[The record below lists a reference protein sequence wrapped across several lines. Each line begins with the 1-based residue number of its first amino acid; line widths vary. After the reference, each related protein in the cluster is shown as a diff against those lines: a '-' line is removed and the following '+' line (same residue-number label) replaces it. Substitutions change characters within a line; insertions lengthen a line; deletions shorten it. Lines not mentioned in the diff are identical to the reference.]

1 MNSKQR
7 TSPRTL
13 ASVGAVGPGPVGDLG
28 RRGTR
33 AQGSDA
39 AAGPTRGGRGVR
51 VVREIS
57 LALAI
62 YGMAGWIYVGL
73 CALVAP
79 TTLELP
85 LTHLV
90 PSLREDTA
98 GVLSFIVSFLGFISY
113 RITRRD

>member
-1 MNSKQR
+1 M
-7 TSPRTL
+7 L
-13 ASVGAVGPGPVGDLG
+13 ASADTAARPV
-28 RRGTR
+28 RP
-33 AQGSDA
+33 A
-39 AAGPTRGGRGVR
+39 RGVK
-51 VVREIS
+51 VVREVS
-57 LALAI
+57 LALAV

-79 TTLELP
+79 ETLALP
-85 LTHLV
+85 LTHLL